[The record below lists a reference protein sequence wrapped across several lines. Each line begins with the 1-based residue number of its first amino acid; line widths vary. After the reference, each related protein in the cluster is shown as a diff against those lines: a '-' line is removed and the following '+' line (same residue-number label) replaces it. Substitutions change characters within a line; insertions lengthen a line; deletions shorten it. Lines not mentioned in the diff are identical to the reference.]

1 MLAVHET
8 PTAYPKP
15 RLLDRVRDAIRARH
29 YSRRTE
35 DAYVGWIRRYIFFHG
50 KRHPAEMGAPEVAR
64 FLSSLAVDGHVAAST
79 QNQALS
85 ALLFLYPQPAALE
98 YAKTRA
104 VEQARHEPRRPIEP
118 PERRAHLVTREDDWQ
133 PLGPPGAH
141 DLVQPRQLHAQH
153 LAVQEEQCAQRLVL
167 GGRGNV
173 TVHGER

>member
-141 DLVQPRQLHAQH
+141 DLVQPRQLHAQ
-153 LAVQEEQCAQRLVL
+153 QRDRHGPHRQRRAAACRDPLV
-167 GGRGNV
+167 
-173 TVHGER
+173 

>member
-1 MLAVHET
+1 AA
-8 PTAYPKP
+8 PG
-15 RLLDRVRDAIRARH
+15 RD
-29 YSRRTE
+29 
-35 DAYVGWIRRYIFFHG
+35 
-50 KRHPAEMGAPEVAR
+50 GAPEVAR

-141 DLVQPRQLHAQH
+141 DLVQPRQLHAQ
-153 LAVQEEQCAQRLVL
+153 QR
-167 GGRGNV
+167 
-173 TVHGER
+173 